1 MLVVLRCIDLTE
13 QDLFMIKADAVRGHF
28 HVKKADVADQRLS
41 SLVFTP
47 GADDLHTRSA
57 RAKLM
62 PNVLMNNQRT
72 PCLSS
77 RPPFN
82 LARLAGCA

>member
-47 GADDLHTRSA
+47 GADDFHTNLLEQSRCRLELNQNNTKPA
-57 RAKLM
+57 AKLAIGRFF
-62 PNVLMNNQRT
+62 PQPV
-72 PCLSS
+72 
-77 RPPFN
+77 
-82 LARLAGCA
+82 